1 MDPTCCT
8 PAKLNQE
15 ELKWSLMW
23 ILDLFEWLVL
33 SLPYVEVKLLKADER
48 DRPSL
53 KIKKETKQ
61 PKNVKNAIPSS
72 TSIGKE
78 SVDLA
83 SPISITA
90 QNAREVVYCLE
101 CKKPRAIYSKNKLNY
116 NQRFEYSYR
125 PFLFPPDA
133 KSNL

>member
-1 MDPTCCT
+1 
-8 PAKLNQE
+8 
-15 ELKWSLMW
+15 MW
-23 ILDLFEWLVL
+23 ILDLFEWLGL
-33 SLPYVEVKLLKADER
+33 SLPYVEVKLLKKADER

-61 PKNVKNAIPSS
+61 PKNVKNPLPSS

-90 QNAREVVYCLE
+90 KNAREVVYC
-101 CKKPRAIYSKNKLNY
+101 
-116 NQRFEYSYR
+116 
-125 PFLFPPDA
+125 
-133 KSNL
+133 